1 MTAKQ
6 QVLFFPPWLA
16 AEGNNGIPSEIR
28 TFGSSAGDVTVDF
41 RMARRPELITELIE
55 RCCTAADG
63 GTVDRRLL
71 LALPVGMRTEALV
84 TLAGL
89 GDPAPF
95 CWRVRCPLSSCG
107 LESEFELT
115 SEQIIGF
122 AGGERNRQTL
132 RTEVAGLEVI
142 LRRPTGLDQAR
153 WLEQPE
159 ELATAA
165 MLRSILVRPSLDE
178 LVERGEMV
186 ESVARVIDKAMDEF
200 DPLVGFHASV
210 RCPQCGSI
218 SDFQID
224 LTGAALERLAR
235 AQRGLIEEVHRLAS
249 RYHWSEQQILDLP
262 EWRRQSYLALVE
274 GESL

>member
-6 QVLFFPPWLA
+6 QVLFFPRWLA

-28 TFGSSAGDVTVDF
+28 AFGSSAEDVTVEF
-41 RMARRPELITELIE
+41 HMVRRPELITELID

-63 GTVDRRLL
+63 GAVDRRLL
-71 LALPVGMRTEALV
+71 LALPVGMRTEAIV
-84 TLAGL
+84 TLAALCG
-89 GDPAPF
+89 PAPF
-95 CWRVRCPLSSCG
+95 CWRVRCSLSSCN

-115 SEQIIGF
+115 SEQIIAF
-122 AGGERNRQTL
+122 AGAERNRQTV
-132 RTEVAGLEVI
+132 RTEIAGLEAI

-159 ELATAA
+159 ELAAGA
-165 MLRSILVRPSLDE
+165 MLRSILVRPSLGE
-178 LVERGEMV
+178 LLEQGETV
-186 ESVARVIDKAMDEF
+186 ESVARVIDKAMEEF

-218 SDFQID
+218 GDVQID
-224 LTGAALERLAR
+224 LTGAALERLAG

-262 EWRRQSYLALVE
+262 EWRRRSYLALVE